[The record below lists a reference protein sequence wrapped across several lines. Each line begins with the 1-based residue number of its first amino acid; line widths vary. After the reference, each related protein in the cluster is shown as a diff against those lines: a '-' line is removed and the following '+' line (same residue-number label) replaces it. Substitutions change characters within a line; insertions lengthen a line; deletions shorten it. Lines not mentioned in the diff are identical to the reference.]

1 MKKLYLLILALI
13 FAITPVFAGN
23 DITIL
28 HTSDVHG
35 RLQPIEY
42 HGLKNVG
49 GAPRQVYY
57 YNQTRQNNRHTL
69 ILDSGDIFQGSIYYQ
84 MYKGKL
90 TAKLLKTALKYDAV
104 ALGNHEFDRG
114 IKELKQLIKKSNTTF
129 LSANIEFTDYEMRE
143 LVKPYIMKEIGGEKI
158 LIIGVT
164 TPALS
169 NLSCSDGITIY
180 DPVSIVRK
188 IIAEN
193 KNKTDAIIVLS
204 HCGYEI
210 DKQIAK
216 ANPEINIILGGHN
229 HILFT
234 KPVPT
239 NGVEIVNSGE
249 FGVRVSKMIFSTD
262 KGITYFENTLMDKNI
277 NSDKTVEK
285 QLKHVDKKLNKLK
298 NTVLS
303 KTNLVLLG
311 EQTEIEKQQTNLGR
325 LVLKSMVE
333 FQPYD
338 IVCTNS
344 GSIRINKNLTGKIT
358 LADAIEILPFEN
370 KVVKGK
376 IQGKYLEQ
384 ILALGKTHGRK
395 YLQVYSKIK
404 KIEPEKYY
412 TIVTNE
418 YISKG
423 KDGYEPFRN
432 IKDVIPIND
441 SQKDAFIQ
449 FLRENPNITETTLK
463 MY

>member
-1 MKKLYLLILALI
+1 MKKIYVLILALI
-13 FAITPVFAGN
+13 FIASPVFAH

-35 RLQPIEY
+35 RLQPIDY
-42 HGLKNVG
+42 HGIKNVG
-49 GAPRQVYY
+49 GASRQVYY
-57 YNQTRQNNRHTL
+57 YNKTRQEHRNTL
-69 ILDSGDIFQGSIYYQ
+69 VLDSGDIFQGSIYYQ

-90 TAKLLKTALKYDAV
+90 TAKLLKTSLKYDAV

-114 IKELKQLIKKSNTTF
+114 IKELKHLIKKSNTTF
-129 LSANIEFTDYEMRE
+129 LSANIEFSDYEMRK
-143 LVKPYIMKEIGGEKI
+143 LVKPFIIKEVGGEKI

-164 TPALS
+164 TPSLA

-188 IIAEN
+188 IISEN
-193 KNKTDAIIVLS
+193 KADAIIVIS

-210 DKQIAK
+210 DKQIAN
-216 ANPEINIILGGHN
+216 ANPQINLILGGHN

-234 KPVPT
+234 KPILT
-239 NGVEIVNSGE
+239 NGVNIVNSGE

-262 KGITYFENTLMDKNI
+262 KGITYFENVLMDKNI
-277 NSDKTVEK
+277 NSDKVVEK
-285 QLKHVDKKLNKLK
+285 KLKHIDKKLDKLK

-303 KTNLVLLG
+303 KTNLLLIG

-333 FQPYD
+333 FQNYD

-358 LADAIEILPFEN
+358 MADAIEILPFEN
-370 KVVKGK
+370 KIVKGK

-384 ILALGKTHGRK
+384 VLTLGKTHGRK

-432 IKDVIPIND
+432 IKDVIPINN

>member
-1 MKKLYLLILALI
+1 MKKIYLLILAFI
-13 FAITPVFAGN
+13 FAITPIFAN

-28 HTSDVHG
+28 HTSDIHG

-49 GAPRQVYY
+49 GAARQAYF
-57 YNQTRQNNRHTL
+57 YNQTRQNSRNTL

-84 MYKGKL
+84 MYKGRL
-90 TAKLLKTALKYDAV
+90 TSKLLKTALKYDAV
-104 ALGNHEFDRG
+104 VLGNHEFDRG
-114 IKELKQLIKKSNTTF
+114 VKELKKLIKKSNTTF
-129 LSANIEFTDYEMRE
+129 LSANIEFSDYEMKK
-143 LVKPYIMKEIGGEKI
+143 LVKPFIIKEIGGEKI

-169 NLSCSDGITIY
+169 NLSCSDGVTIY
-180 DPVSIVRK
+180 EPVSIVRK

-193 KNKTDAIIVLS
+193 KADAIIVIS

-210 DKQIAK
+210 DKQIAN
-216 ANPEINIILGGHN
+216 ANPKINIILGGHN

-234 KPVPT
+234 KPVLT

-262 KGITYFENTLMDKNI
+262 KGITYFENVLMNKNI
-277 NSDKTVEK
+277 NSDKNVENN
-285 QLKHVDKKLNKLK
+285 LKHVDKKLEKLK

-303 KTNLVLLG
+303 KTNLTLIG
-311 EQTEIEKQQTNLGR
+311 EQNEIEKQQTNLGK
-325 LVLKSMVE
+325 LVLKSMVGL
-333 FQPYD
+333 QNYD
-338 IVCTNS
+338 VVCTNS

-358 LADAIEILPFEN
+358 LSDAIEVLPFEN
-370 KVVKGK
+370 KIVKGK
-376 IQGKYLEQ
+376 IQGKYLTQ
-384 ILALGKTHGRK
+384 ILTLGKTNGRR

-404 KIEPEKYY
+404 NIEPEKYY
-412 TIVTNE
+412 TIITNE

-432 IKDVIPIND
+432 IKDVVPIND

-449 FLRENPNITETTLK
+449 FLKENPNITETTLK